1 MQKKEGGRNA
11 TSAEKGGGHGG
22 SDCRKRGG
30 KELPIMAPAPHHPEP
45 CLPERHLLDRSLLLP
60 PEAMRGPLPA
70 TAKYTWQKK
79 HGDARALPNHVLRH
93 AFPDSGTP
101 TAISGIR
108 SSRHGACLGLAA
120 GESREERAGKSCT
133 VKD

>member
-1 MQKKEGGRNA
+1 MGTATVENEEGRSCLSWPQRPTTLNLASQSG
-11 TSAEKGGGHGG
+11 TSSIG
-22 SDCRKRGG
+22 
-30 KELPIMAPAPHHPEP
+30 P
-45 CLPERHLLDRSLLLP
+45 CMLP

-101 TAISGIR
+101 TAISGKG

-120 GESREERAGKSCT
+120 GESREERAGKNCKERST
-133 VKD
+133 AAGRSV